1 MTQCFATTSIL
12 ARVFILARDP
22 QQINNFLK
30 NIKKNLK
37 NMEIILSAL
46 SLNSL
51 GSIYNSRPK
60 TIDLAAKLNLVALDL
75 AIISNPR
82 PWVWR
87 EFQTQDLGSKGLT
100 QPKAN
105 SLGFGGNSRPKPLSL
120 AIKLDPIALV
130 LATKPNYFFINFFY
144 YKQIFKVS

>member
-1 MTQCFATTSIL
+1 
-12 ARVFILARDP
+12 
-22 QQINNFLK
+22 
-30 NIKKNLK
+30 
-37 NMEIILSAL
+37 MEIILSAL

-87 EFQTQDLGSKGLT
+87 EFQTQDLGSD
-100 QPKAN
+100 
-105 SLGFGGNSRPKPLSL
+105 GNSRPKT
-120 AIKLDPIALV
+120 LDLKA
-130 LATKPNYFFINFFY
+130 
-144 YKQIFKVS
+144 